1 MLVVSSRVMNP
12 ETAQSYTDKRCI
24 SVWKKIGSFFIERA
38 YSVLILAALFC
49 TLTTK
54 LFHALRY
61 DLFNEYLSWILS
73 DIAFFLI
80 IDVALALICFR
91 WTRKG
96 VVRTVVIF
104 SALVC
109 TWSVMNAGWLIRTG
123 TQILP
128 RVLLPLFRSPINSFY
143 MIGVNLAKMPKAA
156 IFLLGPSAIAL
167 SFLFYA
173 LVKTRLPQYNRQRLL
188 KRFML
193 FLVIVLSA
201 LIVRQVLPQRRS
213 PQAASA
219 GMQFN
224 AQIKAVKSLLI
235 HEYRP
240 LPNPERRIPFYDQ
253 LPVKP
258 SSQKAKLN
266 LVLVVLEGIQ
276 YQYTSL
282 GDEKTNLTPYLKEL
296 AGQGVE
302 FTNARSVLTHT
313 TKALFALLTGR
324 FPSASQDIAEAV
336 PAVRPYASLATIL
349 SDKFDYKTAFFQSA
363 KGNFEC
369 RPGLV
374 YNMGFQNF
382 RSREDLNDPNCFVGY
397 LGSDEFSMLQPLVK
411 WMQADNR
418 PFFVTFLCSVTHDP
432 YEIPTW
438 FGTPEKEP
446 FGRYKQA
453 ISYTDKFLAAL
464 DVEIKKLN
472 LSDETIFC
480 VIGDHGEAFGEHGLL
495 GHERISFE
503 EVLHIPFCIRA
514 PFLIEPQKKITGN
527 VSSVDLVPTLLDL
540 LGIEIEKAEFD
551 GINALKPIDEKR
563 KVFFAGWMQEGPAG
577 YIQGNHKYIYD
588 PTYKITYVHD
598 LDTDRKEMVRL
609 EVTDARAKEIA
620 DVIVQWRK
628 DTIFRIE
635 QKQSGSKVLFDKW
648 NCRWTQRVSSAKL
661 LPEHQY

>member
-1 MLVVSSRVMNP
+1 MLKVSLRVMNP
-12 ETAQSYTDKRCI
+12 DTTQSCSDNRGI
-24 SVWKKIGSFFIERA
+24 SIWKKIRNFFIERA

-61 DLFNEYLSWILS
+61 SLFSEYLSWILS
-73 DIAFFLI
+73 DIAFFLFT
-80 IDVALALICFR
+80 DVVLAFICFR
-91 WTRKG
+91 WTRRG

-128 RVLLPLFRSPINSFY
+128 RVLLPLFRSPINSFC

-235 HEYRP
+235 HDYRP
-240 LPNPERRIPFYDQ
+240 YPNPERRIPFYDQ
-253 LPVKP
+253 LLVKP

-588 PTYKITYVHD
+588 PTYKITYVYD